1 MSMFRLKGSIVIVS
15 AAIATFASV
24 WPAYAIDCT
33 CRFRGS
39 DFQLGDQ
46 VCLNT
51 PKGLTMA
58 QCQMVLN
65 NTSWQLLNEQ
75 CPLGQNAAPIFDI
88 EPQAAQPAIL
98 RNSKA
103 DAG

>member
-1 MSMFRLKGSIVIVS
+1 MGTVRLERS
-15 AAIATFASV
+15 ALIAIAAAATFAAV
-24 WPAYAIDCT
+24 WPAAAIDCT
-33 CRFRGS
+33 CRFRGA

-51 PKGLTMA
+51 PNGLTMA

-65 NTSWQLLNEQ
+65 NTSWQLLEEQ
-75 CPLGQNAAPIFDI
+75 CPLGQNATPLFDVKPDNSTLPISEI
-88 EPQAAQPAIL
+88 K
-98 RNSKA
+98 KA